1 MQQQINLGKLG
12 GQLGVLF
19 CLIGFV
25 IMFLGWNGAASAPSP
40 WYQFPYLI
48 SGGFIGLGWMVVG
61 GALLVVQNQ
70 RADRARLEAAI
81 DRLAAAAEKQGLGG
95 QVAGAGL
102 SGYFVAGEASYHRMD
117 CALAAERDEG
127 ELVGIEDALERGLE
141 PCRVCA
147 PPRLG
152 RLTTQ

>member
-1 MQQQINLGKLG
+1 MQQINLGRLG

-25 IMFLGWNGAASAPSP
+25 VMFLGWNGAASVPSVP
-40 WYQFPYLI
+40 HQFPYLI
-48 SGGFIGLGWMVVG
+48 SGGFIGLAIVVVG
-61 GALLVVQNQ
+61 AALLVVQNQ
-70 RADRARLEAAI
+70 RADRARLEEAI

-95 QVAGAGL
+95 SAASTAV

-117 CALAAERDEG
+117 CALAAERDEA
-127 ELVGIEDALERGLE
+127 ELIGIDDAIDRDLE

-147 PPRLG
+147 PPRLARQG
-152 RLTTQ
+152 